1 MAFKHILVPLF
12 GLDSDRTALDAAMA
26 IARVHHAHVRALHA
40 VADPL
45 KTTPL
50 MVDVGVAI
58 AEVVAAAERHAE
70 ARAAQAK
77 AAFDGWAGAN
87 SVILN
92 AEPGTHAGAT
102 AEFRSEKGQESEL
115 LARFG
120 RLTDLI
126 VMARPKSEQALD
138 LIAVAV
144 EDALFSAGRPVL
156 LVPADCGAAQLERMI
171 KGPAIISW
179 NGSIEGIRSISAA
192 RALLR
197 DRPRV
202 RVINVQEGHAGVQ
215 SAADLVHYLA
225 WQGIAASVGEGGE
238 LGNSVAE
245 RLLLAARDVEAG
257 ILVMGAY
264 THSRLKHLVVG
275 GVTSHMID
283 AATLPVFMTH

>member
-1 MAFKHILVPLF
+1 MSFKHVLVPLF
-12 GLDSDRTALDAAMA
+12 GLDSDRSALDAAMV
-26 IARVHHAHVRALHA
+26 IARVHHAHVQALHA

-77 AAFDGWAGAN
+77 SSFDAWARAN
-87 SVILN
+87 DVSLN
-92 AEPGTHAGAT
+92 AEPGVHSGAT

-156 LVPADCGAAQLERMI
+156 LIPSDCTDAHLEAMI

-179 NGSIEGIRSISAA
+179 NGSIEAIRSISAA
-192 RALLR
+192 LSLLGGL
-197 DRPRV
+197 PRV
-202 RVINVQEGHAGVQ
+202 RVINVQDSHGGVQ
-215 SAADLVHYLA
+215 SAGELVRYLA
-225 WQGIAASVGEGGE
+225 WHGIAASVGETTE
-238 LGNSVAE
+238 LGGSIAE
-245 RLLLAARDVEAG
+245 RLLLTAREADAG
-257 ILVMGAY
+257 LLVMGAY
-264 THSRLKHLVVG
+264 THSRLKHLVLG

-283 AATLPVFMTH
+283 AANIPVFMTH

>member
-1 MAFKHILVPLF
+1 MSFKHVLVPLF

-26 IARVHHAHVRALHA
+26 IARVHHAHIQALHA

-77 AAFDGWAGAN
+77 ASFDGWARAGN
-87 SVILN
+87 VTLN
-92 AEPGTHAGAT
+92 AEPGTHSGAT

-126 VMARPKSEQALD
+126 IVARPRSEQALD
-138 LIAVAV
+138 LVAVAV

-156 LVPADCGAAQLERMI
+156 LIPAECTPTHLDAMI

-179 NGSIEGIRSISAA
+179 NGSIEAIRSISAA
-192 RALLR
+192 RPLLTG
-197 DRPRV
+197 RPRV
-202 RVINVQEGHAGVQ
+202 RVINVQDAHAGVQ
-215 SAADLVHYLA
+215 SAAELVHYLA
-225 WQGIAASVGEGGE
+225 WQGVVASVGEAGEGG
-238 LGNSVAE
+238 GSVAE
-245 RLLLAARDVEAG
+245 RLLLAAREMDAG
-257 ILVMGAY
+257 LLVMGAY
-264 THSRLKHLVVG
+264 THSRLKHLVMG

-283 AATLPVFMTH
+283 AANIPVFMTH

>member
-1 MAFKHILVPLF
+1 MTFKHVLVPLF
-12 GLDSDRTALDAAMA
+12 GLDSDRSALDAAMA
-26 IARVHHAHVRALHA
+26 LARVHHAHVQALHA

-77 AAFDGWAGAN
+77 TAFDGWARASNVALTDQPGGTSGA
-87 SVILN
+87 S
-92 AEPGTHAGAT
+92 
-102 AEFRSEKGQESEL
+102 AEFRAEKGQESEL

-126 VMARPKSEQALD
+126 IMARPKSEQALD
-138 LIAVAV
+138 LVAVAV

-156 LVPADCGAAQLERMI
+156 LIPSDCSPQHLEAMI

-179 NGSIEGIRSISAA
+179 NGSIEAIRSISAA
-192 RALLR
+192 RPLLQH
-197 DRPRV
+197 RPRV
-202 RVINVQEGHAGVQ
+202 RVINVQDGHAGVQ

-225 WQGIAASVGEGGE
+225 WQGIAASVGETTETG
-238 LGNSVAE
+238 SIAE
-245 RLLLAARDVEAG
+245 RLLTAARDAEAG

-264 THSRLKHLVVG
+264 THSRLKHLVLG

-283 AATLPVFMTH
+283 AANLPIFMTH

>member
-1 MAFKHILVPLF
+1 MTFRHVLVPLF
-12 GLDSDRTALDAAMA
+12 GLDSDRTALDAALA
-26 IARVHHAHVRALHA
+26 VAHAHNAHIQALHA

-70 ARAAQAK
+70 ARATQARL
-77 AAFDGWAGAN
+77 AFDGWSRAN
-87 SVILN
+87 SVTLSDD
-92 AEPGTHAGAT
+92 PGAHQAAT
-102 AEFRSEKGQESEL
+102 AEFRAEKGQESEL

-126 VMARPKSEQALD
+126 IMARPKSEQALD
-138 LIAVAV
+138 LVAVAV

-156 LVPADCGAAQLERMI
+156 LMPSDCTPQHLEAMI

-179 NGSIEGIRSISAA
+179 NGSIEAIRSISAA
-192 RALLR
+192 RPLLA

-202 RVINVQEGHAGVQ
+202 RVINVQDGHAGVQ

-225 WQGIAASVGEGGE
+225 WQGIAASVGEGAE
-238 LGNSVAE
+238 TGNIAE
-245 RLLLAARDVEAG
+245 RLLAAAREANAG
-257 ILVMGAY
+257 LLVMGAY
-264 THSRLKHLVVG
+264 THSRLKHLVLG

-283 AATLPVFMTH
+283 AANIPVFMTH

>member
-1 MAFKHILVPLF
+1 MSFKHILVPVF
-12 GLDSDRTALDAAMA
+12 GLDSDRTALDAALVV
-26 IARVHHAHVRALHA
+26 ARTHQAHIQALHA

-70 ARAAQAK
+70 ARSSQAK
-77 AAFDGWAGAN
+77 TAFDSWVRAN
-87 SVILN
+87 SVALGDRPELHP
-92 AEPGTHAGAT
+92 AAT
-102 AEFRSEKGQESEL
+102 AEFRAEKGQESEL

-138 LIAVAV
+138 LVAVAV

-156 LVPADCGAAQLERMI
+156 LIPSECTQAHLEAMMN
-171 KGPAIISW
+171 GPVIISW
-179 NGSIEGIRSISAA
+179 NGSIEAIRSISAA
-192 RALLR
+192 LPLLQ

-202 RVINVQEGHAGVQ
+202 RVINVQDSHAGVQ
-215 SAADLVHYLA
+215 SAAELVHYLA
-225 WQGIAASVGEGGE
+225 WHGISASVGETAEGG
-238 LGNSVAE
+238 SIAE
-245 RLLLAARDVEAG
+245 KLLVAAREAG
-257 ILVMGAY
+257 AGLLVMGAY
-264 THSRLKHLVVG
+264 THSRLKHLVLG

-283 AATLPVFMTH
+283 AANVPVFMTH

>member
-1 MAFKHILVPLF
+1 MSFKHILVPLF
-12 GLDSDRTALDAAMA
+12 GLDSDRTALDAALA
-26 IARVHHAHVRALHA
+26 VARAHQAHIQALHA

-70 ARAAQAK
+70 ARSAQAK
-77 AAFDGWAGAN
+77 SAFDGWVRAS
-87 SVILN
+87 SVTL
-92 AEPGTHAGAT
+92 AERPEPHPAAT
-102 AEFRSEKGQESEL
+102 AEFRAEKGQESEL

-126 VMARPKSEQALD
+126 IMARPKSEQALD
-138 LIAVAV
+138 LVAVAV

-156 LVPADCGAAQLERMI
+156 LIPSDCTPAHLEAMI
-171 KGPAIISW
+171 KGSAVISW
-179 NGSIEGIRSISAA
+179 NGSIEAIRSISAA
-192 RALLR
+192 RPLLQ

-202 RVINVQEGHAGVQ
+202 RVINVQDGHAGVQ

-225 WQGIAASVGEGGE
+225 WQGIAASVGETAEAG
-238 LGNSVAE
+238 SIAE
-245 RLLLAARDVEAG
+245 RLLAASREVEAG
-257 ILVMGAY
+257 LLVMGAY
-264 THSRLKHLVVG
+264 THSRLKHLVLG

-283 AATLPVFMTH
+283 AANIPVFMTH

>member
-1 MAFKHILVPLF
+1 MSYKHILVPLF
-12 GLDSDRTALDAAMA
+12 GLDSDRTALDAALV
-26 IARVHHAHVRALHA
+26 IARAHQAHIQALHA

-70 ARAAQAK
+70 ARSSQAK
-77 AAFDGWAGAN
+77 AAFDSWARASSVALADRPEPHPGA
-87 SVILN
+87 SSD
-92 AEPGTHAGAT
+92 
-102 AEFRSEKGQESEL
+102 FRAEKGQESEL

-138 LIAVAV
+138 LVAVAV

-156 LVPADCGAAQLERMI
+156 LIPSDCTQAHLEAMMN
-171 KGPAIISW
+171 GPVIISW
-179 NGSIEGIRSISAA
+179 NGSIEAIRSISAA
-192 RALLR
+192 LPLLQ

-202 RVINVQEGHAGVQ
+202 RVINVQDSHAGVQ

-225 WQGIAASVGEGGE
+225 WHGIAASVGETAEAGG
-238 LGNSVAE
+238 SIAE
-245 RLLLAARDVEAG
+245 KLLVAAREANAG
-257 ILVMGAY
+257 LLVMGAY
-264 THSRLKHLVVG
+264 THSRLKHLVLG

-283 AATLPVFMTH
+283 AANVPVFMTH

>member
-1 MAFKHILVPLF
+1 MSFKHILVPLF
-12 GLDSDRTALDAAMA
+12 GLDSDRTALDAALA
-26 IARVHHAHVRALHA
+26 IARAHQAHIQALHA

-70 ARAAQAK
+70 ARSTQAK
-77 AAFDGWAGAN
+77 LAFDSWARAN
-87 SVILN
+87 NVALGDRP
-92 AEPGTHAGAT
+92 EPHPSASAD
-102 AEFRSEKGQESEL
+102 FRAEKGQESEL

-138 LIAVAV
+138 LVAVAV

-156 LVPADCGAAQLERMI
+156 LIPSDCTQAHLEAMLN
-171 KGPAIISW
+171 GPAIISW
-179 NGSIEGIRSISAA
+179 NGSIEAIRSIYAA
-192 RALLR
+192 LPLLE

-202 RVINVQEGHAGVQ
+202 RVINVQDSHAGVQ
-215 SAADLVHYLA
+215 SASDLVHYLA
-225 WQGIAASVGEGGE
+225 WHGISASVGETAETGG
-238 LGNSVAE
+238 SIAE
-245 RLLLAARDVEAG
+245 RLLVAARDADAG

-264 THSRLKHLVVG
+264 THSRLKHLVLG

-283 AATLPVFMTH
+283 AANIPVFMTH

>member
-1 MAFKHILVPLF
+1 MAYKHVLVPLF
-12 GLDSDRTALDAAMA
+12 GLEPDRAALDAALA
-26 IARVHHAHVRALHA
+26 LSKVAGAHIAGLHA
-40 VADPL
+40 IADPL

-70 ARAAQAK
+70 TRAAQAK
-77 AAFDGWAGAN
+77 ATFDAWVKDTGIPL
-87 SVILN
+87 ST
-92 AEPGTHAGAT
+92 EPGRINGPT
-102 AEFRSEKGQESEL
+102 AEYRAEKGQESEL

-126 VMARPKSEQALD
+126 IMARPKSEQALD

-156 LVPADCGAAQLERMI
+156 LVPAEMNASQVEAMI
-171 KGPAIISW
+171 KGSAIISW

-192 RALLR
+192 LPMLT

-202 RVINVQEGHAGVQ
+202 RVINVKEGHAGTQ
-215 SAADLVHYLA
+215 SAADLTHFLA
-225 WQGIAASVGEGGE
+225 WHDVAASVGEAAEHNG
-238 LGNSVAE
+238 STAE
-245 RLLLAARDVEAG
+245 RLLMAARDVNAG

-264 THSRLKHLVVG
+264 THSRLKHLVLG

-283 AATLPVFMTH
+283 AANLPVFMTH

>member
-1 MAFKHILVPLF
+1 MSFKHVLVPLF

-26 IARVHHAHVRALHA
+26 IARVHHAHIQALHA

-77 AAFDGWAGAN
+77 ASFDAWARAGN
-87 SVILN
+87 VTLN
-92 AEPGTHAGAT
+92 AEPGTHSGAT

-126 VMARPKSEQALD
+126 VVARPRSEQALD
-138 LIAVAV
+138 LVAVAV

-156 LVPADCGAAQLERMI
+156 LIPAECTGAHLEAMI

-179 NGSIEGIRSISAA
+179 NGSIEAIRSISAA
-192 RALLR
+192 RPLLSG
-197 DRPRV
+197 RPRV
-202 RVINVQEGHAGVQ
+202 RVINVQDAHAGVQ
-215 SAADLVHYLA
+215 SAAELVHYLA
-225 WQGIAASVGEGGE
+225 WQGVVASVGETTEGG
-238 LGNSVAE
+238 SIAE
-245 RLLLAARDVEAG
+245 RLLLAAREVDAG
-257 ILVMGAY
+257 LLVMGAY
-264 THSRLKHLVVG
+264 THSRLKHLVLG

-283 AATLPVFMTH
+283 AANIPVFMTH

>member
-1 MAFKHILVPLF
+1 MTFKHVLVPLF
-12 GLDSDRTALDAAMA
+12 GLDSDRSALDAAMA
-26 IARVHHAHVRALHA
+26 LARVHHAHVQALHA

-77 AAFDGWAGAN
+77 TAFDSWARAN
-87 SVILN
+87 NVTLTDQ
-92 AEPGTHAGAT
+92 PGAT
-102 AEFRSEKGQESEL
+102 SDASAEFRAEKGQESEL

-126 VMARPKSEQALD
+126 IMARPKSEQALD
-138 LIAVAV
+138 LVAVAV

-156 LVPADCGAAQLERMI
+156 LIPSDCTPQHLEAMI

-179 NGSIEGIRSISAA
+179 NGSIEAIRSISAA
-192 RALLR
+192 RPLLQH
-197 DRPRV
+197 RPRV
-202 RVINVQEGHAGVQ
+202 RVINVQDGHAGVQ

-225 WQGIAASVGEGGE
+225 WQGIAASVGETTETG
-238 LGNSVAE
+238 SIAE
-245 RLLLAARDVEAG
+245 RLLTAAREAEAG
-257 ILVMGAY
+257 LLVMGAY
-264 THSRLKHLVVG
+264 THSRLKHLVLG

-283 AATLPVFMTH
+283 AANLPVFMTH